1 MARLTDADVLRFKA
15 SEPVTGAAP
24 SEALLAFQTAFQTAK
39 AAYMAAMKGNERL
52 ACLQG
57 LGTIQNMT
65 AALAGLAPEH
75 ADNLSAIGSKAMRL
89 LPVIKSEA
97 VKGDALVATIADDK
111 WSRFQKG
118 KPADPTKHMSD
129 EDADKWKQMTDE
141 HKDNFKSAGFVDGK
155 PQCDD
160 DRNCKEPI
168 AFQDSKGYIYCQKHG
183 EKLKKAGRPGV
194 RPLSKAAIK
203 KLEEQAQGEK
213 TASWKS
219 ASDVTS
225 KLMSRQEKILKD
237 YRAGGGKSDDYD
249 DLPDNVRAALAKVK
263 DQETLWSDVN
273 RWLGDNR

>member
-24 SEALLAFQTAFQTAK
+24 SEALMAFQTAYQTAK

-97 VKGDALVATIADDK
+97 VKEDVLHKA
-111 WSRFQKG
+111 RFEKG
-118 KPADPTKHMSD
+118 KPADPTKHMSE
-129 EDADKWKQMTDE
+129 EDADKWKAMNDE
-141 HKDNFKSAGFVDGK
+141 HKDNFKSADFKDGK

-160 DRNCKEPI
+160 DRNCKEPV
-168 AFQDSKGYIYCQKHG
+168 AFKDSKGYIYCQKHG
-183 EKLKKAGRPGV
+183 ERLKKAGRPGV
-194 RPLSKAAIK
+194 LPLSKAAIK

-213 TASWKS
+213 TASGRTKHLSGKKGYTLCGEEAHKDTIVDSVTDSTCHYCVS
-219 ASDVTS
+219 AW
-225 KLMSRQEKILKD
+225 EK
-237 YRAGGGKSDDYD
+237 AHGGH
-249 DLPDNVRAALAKVK
+249 R
-263 DQETLWSDVN
+263 
-273 RWLGDNR
+273 

>member
-24 SEALLAFQTAFQTAK
+24 SEALMAFQTAYQTAK

-97 VKGDALVATIADDK
+97 VKGDALVASAPSTLADDK

-129 EDADKWKQMTDE
+129 EDADKWKAMTDE
-141 HKDNFKSAGFVDGK
+141 HKDNFKSAVSK
-155 PQCDD
+155 VALSIMERLQLLS
-160 DRNCKEPI
+160 
-168 AFQDSKGYIYCQKHG
+168 AFQVLSMGG
-183 EKLKKAGRPGV
+183 
-194 RPLSKAAIK
+194 SKAYGVSRDDALSAIERITGK
-203 KLEEQAQGEK
+203 HLIQDAKPPH
-213 TASWKS
+213 
-219 ASDVTS
+219 
-225 KLMSRQEKILKD
+225 
-237 YRAGGGKSDDYD
+237 GKSIEGY
-249 DLPDNVRAALAKVK
+249 L
-263 DQETLWSDVN
+263 E
-273 RWLGDNR
+273 WLDSQGAVADGDK